1 MVETNSAILVFYKY
15 HYYKLK
21 IDTIKVTFLYMIL
34 LLEENDSVYALQFSG
49 NLSRLKRNDETK
61 GNRNGS
67 NFWNRV
73 YFSFSVNLKDVSYS

>member
-34 LLEENDSVYALQFSG
+34 LLEENDSVYALQLSG
-49 NLSRLKRNDETK
+49 SLSR
-61 GNRNGS
+61 
-67 NFWNRV
+67 
-73 YFSFSVNLKDVSYS
+73 